1 MPRQR
6 RARPQIIAS
15 DSVNSVDNSADSLQT
30 VRVVTRTEQRAELS
44 RERILDAAQAVI
56 DRDGDTALTFRRLG
70 AELGAD
76 PTAAYRYFRSKD
88 DLLLALADRL
98 LGQAMDSANTLA
110 SPGDGWREELLTL
123 SHALRNALVRHPRLA
138 VLISVRTTQGEQ
150 EARGIE
156 RILATLAAT
165 GLSTREAV
173 GVWRALADTV
183 LAWSSFSA
191 AYVSLPDEAKA
202 RDAAAWT
209 TTYRQLPADEYPHIN
224 AARPYLDEYDDAFDF
239 AIGLLLDGVANRITT
254 PHQEP

>member
-1 MPRQR
+1 M
-6 RARPQIIAS
+6 A
-15 DSVNSVDNSADSLQT
+15 
-30 VRVVTRTEQRAELS
+30 TRTEQRAELS

-56 DRDGDTALTFRRLG
+56 ELDGDTALTFRRLG
-70 AELGAD
+70 SELGAD

-88 DLLLALADRL
+88 DLLLGLGDRL
-98 LGQAMDSANTLA
+98 LGQAMDSANAQA
-110 SPGDGWREELLTL
+110 SPGDGWRENLLTL
-123 SHALRNALVRHPRLA
+123 SHSLRNALVRHPRLA

-156 RILATLAAT
+156 RILATLSAT

-191 AYVSLPDEAKA
+191 AYVALPDEAKA

-209 TTYRQLPADEYPHIN
+209 TTYRQLPADKYPYIH

-254 PHQEP
+254 PHQES